1 MTQDGVKPDPEK
13 IQAVTDMPTPT
24 NATELQCVL
33 GMVTYLGRYIPNLS
47 ARTAP
52 FILLLEKDSD
62 WQWQH
67 EHELAWN
74 GIKETLSKHPLLQYY
89 DESKSLKVSSDASRD
104 GIGAVLLRVDARGIR
119 FEVHD
124 DGGEKLRTD

>member
-1 MTQDGVKPDPEK
+1 M
-13 IQAVTDMPTPT
+13 
-24 NATELQCVL
+24 L

-104 GIGAVLLRVDARGIR
+104 GIGAVLLRDEWRVDASGIR